1 VSAAAQGCSGQGWTL
16 AVRGRTTGT
25 RDRSGGLL
33 KERRTGFSAGRGLGL
48 AAALCLVVLV
58 SACSLAVPQPTV
70 QAPLPPAPVA
80 EAVEVIAE
88 GGVPL
93 EPEAVTEAVP
103 EKIELTEQE
112 KQVLETA
119 KIGIDFDLDLVDTQ
133 DVQQFFGFFTHRAR
147 NTFANWLK
155 RAEQYLPFVR
165 QTISEAGLPQD
176 IAMLPFAESGYNV
189 FAVSRAGAVG
199 MWQFIP
205 GTGRKYGL
213 TVDWWLDER
222 RDPVLSTRAA
232 LRYLSDLYEMFGDW
246 YLALAAYNAGE
257 AKIGRAL
264 ERTQASDFFDLASHN
279 KQLRGKTRLKL
290 ETRHYVPKFIAIS
303 KIFQNLEALGFEPF
317 NWGNTAELE
326 TLEVPPGT
334 DLLAL
339 AKAGNLSWS
348 EFHELNPAFRR
359 QVSPPYKTCTAVA
372 PKAAKAPML
381 AYLADPASQPVAGYK
396 SYVVC
401 KGDSWQR
408 IAAKCGVPQE
418 ALKQINASAGLK
430 PGATLLV
437 PNKSSPR
444 EDIYSASKTR
454 KLAKARANYKVKK
467 GDTIYNIAGRYKV
480 SVKTLLAAN
489 GMRSAK
495 SLKTGMRLYIPDA
508 TGKQSRKSL
517 REAEEVEKQ
526 LVRYKVR
533 DGDTLWSISKKFGVS
548 TRELKEWNA
557 LTRKG
562 DIRPGLRL
570 KVYAR

>member
-1 VSAAAQGCSGQGWTL
+1 MKHARPSPLTRRSIGLV
-16 AVRGRTTGT
+16 AV
-25 RDRSGGLL
+25 LL
-33 KERRTGFSAGRGLGL
+33 LLFL
-48 AAALCLVVLV
+48 
-58 SACSLAVPQPTV
+58 SACSLKALEPVA
-70 QAPLPPAPVA
+70 QATPPAPVP
-80 EAVEVIAE
+80 EAAEVIAE

-93 EPEAVTEAVP
+93 EPEVIAEPVP
-103 EKIELTEQE
+103 EKVELTEQE
-112 KQVLETA
+112 KEVLETA
-119 KIGIDFDLDLVDTQ
+119 KIGIEFDLDLVDTE
-133 DVQQFFGFFTHRAR
+133 DVQQYFGFFTHRAR
-147 NTFANWLK
+147 STFANWLK
-155 RAEQYLPFVR
+155 RAETYLPFVR
-165 QTISEAGLPQD
+165 QTITEAGLPQD

-222 RDPVLSTRAA
+222 RDPVLSTKAA

-279 KQLRGKTRLKL
+279 RQLKGKTKLKL

-303 KIFQNLEALGFEPF
+303 KIFQNLESLGFEPF
-317 NWGNTAELE
+317 NWGNAAELE
-326 TLEVPPGT
+326 TIQVPPGT

-339 AKAGNLSWS
+339 AKSGNISWS
-348 EFHELNPAFRR
+348 DFHDLNPAFRR

-372 PKAAKAPML
+372 PKEAKAPML
-381 AYLADPASQPVAGYK
+381 AYLADPGSRSFAGYK

-401 KGDSWQR
+401 KGDSWQK
-408 IAAKCGVPQE
+408 IATKCAVPQDV
-418 ALKQINASAGLK
+418 LRQLNASAGLK
-430 PGATLLV
+430 PGSTLMI

-444 EDIYSASKTR
+444 EDLYSKSKTR
-454 KLAKARANYKVKK
+454 SLAKARANYKVRK
-467 GDTIYNIAGRYKV
+467 GDTVYSIATKYKV
-480 SVKTLLAAN
+480 GIKTLLAAN
-489 GMRSAK
+489 GLKSAK
-495 SLKTGMRLYIPDA
+495 SLRTGMKLYIPDA
-508 TGKQSRKSL
+508 TGKATRKSM

-548 TRELKEWNA
+548 TKELKKWNA
-557 LTRKG
+557 LSGKA
-562 DIRPGLRL
+562 DIRPGDKL
-570 KVYAR
+570 KVYSR